1 MSALKIK
8 RDDFQNVVLN
18 SEKPVLVDFWASWCG
33 PCQEMLPVVD
43 EFAKEHP
50 EYQIAKLNIDDAG
63 DLTRRFRIFSVP
75 TLIAFK
81 DGQEIRRA
89 SGLIAEEEILELL
102 S

>member
-8 RDDFQNVVLN
+8 RDDFQKIVLD
-18 SEKPVLVDFWASWCG
+18 SKKPVLVDFWATWCG
-33 PCQEMLPVVD
+33 PCQEMLSVVD

-63 DLTRRFRIFSVP
+63 ELTRRFRIFSVP

-81 DGQEIRRA
+81 DGQEIKRA
-89 SGLIAEEEILELL
+89 SGLISEEEILELL

>member
-8 RDDFQNVVLN
+8 RDDFQKIVLD
-18 SEKPVLVDFWASWCG
+18 SEKPVLVDFWATWCG

-63 DLTRRFRIFSVP
+63 ELTRRFRIFSVP

-81 DGQEIRRA
+81 DGQEIKRA
-89 SGLIAEEEILELL
+89 SGLISEEEILELL